1 MTAPIL
7 ATTTIFCILLTAVQ
21 TTSIAIAIHRLRW
34 KTRHRPSFAQHPLV
48 SLVRPLCGIDDY
60 VAETLRSTFELDYPC
75 YEILFCVARAS
86 DPILP
91 LVKSLI
97 AAHPNVSARLLIGDN
112 RVSTNPKLN
121 NVVKGWRAASHPW
134 IVIADSNVLMPRD
147 YIQRLFASWR
157 ADTGLVA
164 SPPIGDR
171 PDGFG
176 PKSNALSSIPK
187 SAGRVTYANVNARL
201 SLRVAQKAAIY
212 GLNVGC
218 RYLA

>member
-1 MTAPIL
+1 
-7 ATTTIFCILLTAVQ
+7 
-21 TTSIAIAIHRLRW
+21 
-34 KTRHRPSFAQHPLV
+34 
-48 SLVRPLCGIDDY
+48 
-60 VAETLRSTFELDYPC
+60 
-75 YEILFCVARAS
+75 
-86 DPILP
+86 
-91 LVKSLI
+91 
-97 AAHPNVSARLLIGDN
+97 
-112 RVSTNPKLN
+112 
-121 NVVKGWRAASHPW
+121 
-134 IVIADSNVLMPRD
+134 MPRD

-164 SPPIGDR
+164 SPPTGDR